1 MSKEYECK
9 QVPIVL
15 YIPDNTIKLEV
26 IATIMEDDDSIYEV
40 TDTLKPARLAEA
52 RIDGDE
58 WEYSNVKYV
67 LTDEG
72 RKYLEEL
79 KNERES

>member
-26 IATIMEDDDSIYEV
+26 IATIMEDDDSINEV
-40 TDTLKPARLAEA
+40 TSTLKPASLAEA

-58 WEYSNVKYV
+58 WEYSNVKYT

-72 RKYLEEL
+72 KKYLEEL
-79 KNERES
+79 KNER

>member
-15 YIPDNTIKLEV
+15 YIPDNAIKLEV
-26 IATIMEDDDSIYEV
+26 IVTVMEDDDSIYEV

-52 RIDGDE
+52 RIDGEE
-58 WEYSNVKYV
+58 WEDNNVTYT

-79 KNERES
+79 RNERES